1 MLQFMGSQRLGHNL
15 EMEEEQQQ
23 FQRSR
28 RQEQS
33 VLMVYPVVSLL
44 EQMGV
49 LL

>member
-1 MLQFMGSQRLGHNL
+1 MGLQRVGHNL
-15 EMEEEQQQ
+15 ETEEQQQQ

-33 VLMVYPVVSLL
+33 VLMVYPVVSIL